1 VFVGSNANDKFLDAS
16 SICAGITRQLSGAA
30 TSLPPVL
37 TLPPPQFRAL
47 VLGGGFDTVTTDGAP
62 LSVSGGGNT
71 LTAITDTSVP
81 KVSAYVDGPNFLITD
96 ASLVYSFEIVGIGTT
111 VDVGIGSNGG
121 ISQSAGAGNGD
132 VQLLLDDNQIAF
144 ANIASSEGQYIG
156 SGPPCVF
163 GGACTRTYS
172 LDGTFDLTVGVVHT
186 ITMSANVGNGPQD
199 SVPQSM
205 SAYIDPMITVPQGY
219 TLLRSE
225 GVGNSLTP
233 SVPEPSTWT
242 MFLLGFASLGFAGR
256 RMAKG
261 AREIRSA

>member
-1 VFVGSNANDKFLDAS
+1 MTNFLMHQAFALGLLAS
-16 SICAGITRQLSGAA
+16 FPAAA

-96 ASLVYSFEIVGIGTT
+96 ASLEYSFEIVGSGTT

-121 ISQSAGAGNGD
+121 ISQLVATGNGD
-132 VQLLLDDNQIAF
+132 VQLLLDNNQIAF
-144 ANIASSEGQYIG
+144 ANIDTSEGQYIG
-156 SGPPCVF
+156 DGPPCIF
-163 GGACTRTYS
+163 GGPCTRTYS
-172 LDGTFDLTVGVVHT
+172 LNGTYDLTVGVVHT
-186 ITMSANVGNGPQD
+186 ITMNANVGNNPQD
-199 SVPQSM
+199 GVPQSM
-205 SAYIDPMITVPQGY
+205 SAYIDPMITVPDGY
-219 TLLRSE
+219 TLLLSP

-233 SVPEPSTWT
+233 GVPEPSTWT
-242 MFLLGFASLGFAGR
+242 MFLLGFASLGFPGR